1 MMDYEVYR
9 PTDGGRFPRAVSKVQ
24 PMTEWDP
31 SKVRIIEAYDIN
43 WDAIMRRFDYLGP
56 DGRQHHVSQFVSPG
70 LDKYV
75 ARLGVKKRAR
85 VKRLFRKS
93 TLTLD
98 EMVELLHDHWSKTY
112 A

>member
-1 MMDYEVYR
+1 
-9 PTDGGRFPRAVSKVQ
+9 
-24 PMTEWDP
+24 MTEWDP

-43 WDAIMRRFDYLGP
+43 WDAIVRRFDYLGP
-56 DGRQHHVSQFVSPG
+56 DGRQHHVSQFVSQG

-98 EMVELLHDHWSKTY
+98 EMVELIHDHWSKTY
-112 A
+112 VGS